1 MRRRSADFR
10 QYHERCTRFTQTL
23 HKGAPYPRR
32 GDDAVPT
39 AGGIRRTQRQGQK
52 GRDTCGFPSS
62 LDSYL
67 SLSQSVWRRLPT
79 CDRCET
85 GVRQSGYRSVSFV
98 KYSQFTDSVL
108 LHIRATLRWVRH
120 NSAARFVSALLRTV
134 SAKINCTK
142 RLIRRCRALQHAKE
156 LRGTVMPRLL
166 EVADLCSSSVSD
178 TANRLLK
185 RTDSE
190 GSSSVAEKKSSAV
203 PLFRS
208 RSHIGNLRQ
217 IRKQGKGRSSKR
229 KGKPQVSLPFC
240 PRGGCRNAPAV
251 RRRRI
256 PLLRFSEKPA
266 ARIG

>member
-1 MRRRSADFR
+1 MPVLFVEFCRALTSVA
-10 QYHERCTRFTQTL
+10 Q
-23 HKGAPYPRR
+23 
-32 GDDAVPT
+32 VP
-39 AGGIRRTQRQGQK
+39 
-52 GRDTCGFPSS
+52 S
-62 LDSYL
+62 
-67 SLSQSVWRRLPT
+67 RRLSGPK
-79 CDRCET
+79 
-85 GVRQSGYRSVSFV
+85 GVRQSGYRCVYFV

-166 EVADLCSSSVSD
+166 EVADLCSSNVSD

-208 RSHIGNLRQ
+208 GHI
-217 IRKQGKGRSSKR
+217 
-229 KGKPQVSLPFC
+229 
-240 PRGGCRNAPAV
+240 
-251 RRRRI
+251 
-256 PLLRFSEKPA
+256 
-266 ARIG
+266 

>member
-1 MRRRSADFR
+1 M
-10 QYHERCTRFTQTL
+10 
-23 HKGAPYPRR
+23 
-32 GDDAVPT
+32 
-39 AGGIRRTQRQGQK
+39 
-52 GRDTCGFPSS
+52 
-62 LDSYL
+62 
-67 SLSQSVWRRLPT
+67 
-79 CDRCET
+79 
-85 GVRQSGYRSVSFV
+85 SFV

-166 EVADLCSSSVSD
+166 EVADLCSSNVSD

-208 RSHIGNLRQ
+208 GHI
-217 IRKQGKGRSSKR
+217 
-229 KGKPQVSLPFC
+229 
-240 PRGGCRNAPAV
+240 
-251 RRRRI
+251 
-256 PLLRFSEKPA
+256 
-266 ARIG
+266 